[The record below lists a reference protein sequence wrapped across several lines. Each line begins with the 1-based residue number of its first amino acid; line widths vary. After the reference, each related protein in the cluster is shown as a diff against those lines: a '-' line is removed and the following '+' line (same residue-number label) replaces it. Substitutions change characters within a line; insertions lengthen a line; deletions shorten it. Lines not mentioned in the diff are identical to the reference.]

1 MSWISQKVKSCIFFK
16 PKLKAI
22 SNIEA
27 FLYLFFI
34 SGMIIFNFIPWDIPL
49 SNSNKMMNYHQFASG
64 LLGILF
70 LRFKIK
76 ETSRKEE
83 DIEKEYDMDLATR
96 IFFWIIVVLMI
107 IYQIYKLILASL
119 NPPEIITTQKYY
131 YFFRAISVVFCE
143 ELLYRGVFIGVFL
156 NHNSDTEPNV
166 LKMTGICL
174 LSTILWVTL
183 HFNYA
188 SNLNILGELL
198 FIGFF
203 FGILYFLSKNI
214 KISIT
219 FHLCNNIVYSLMV
232 MGFIFS

>member
-16 PKLKAI
+16 PKLKPI

-34 SGMIIFNFIPWDIPL
+34 SVILLLNFIPWDIPL
-49 SNSNKMMNYHQFASG
+49 SNSEKMMNYHQFASG
-64 LLGILF
+64 LIGILF

-76 ETSRKEE
+76 ETSKKEE
-83 DIEKEYDMDLATR
+83 DLEKEYNLDVLSR
-96 IFFWIIVVLMI
+96 VLFWVFFAFLV
-107 IYQIYKLILASL
+107 IYLIYKLIFASL
-119 NPPEIITTQKYY
+119 NPPVFISSQKNY

-156 NHNSDTEPNV
+156 NSNSDTEPN
-166 LKMTGICL
+166 LFKMTGICL
-174 LSTILWVTL
+174 LSTILWVTF

-188 SNLNILGELL
+188 SNPPMLIDLL
-198 FIGFF
+198 TTGFI

-214 KISIT
+214 KISIA
-219 FHLCNNIVYSLMV
+219 FHLGNNLFYSLMV
-232 MGFIFS
+232 LGFIFS